1 MPRFL
6 IGITLVLAVTIMSG
20 ALTPAVAHFDDKQM
34 HQSYRQSWFAL
45 VAMNFGPMVSTVK
58 QEIPWDDQRMKGWS
72 TDLATLT
79 TLNIMR
85 GFTDGSERGTTRAK
99 PGIWEN
105 KADFESKMDD
115 LAQAASAL
123 KRAVDSGDRK
133 QVAEQVQA
141 TGGACKACHDDYKSD
156 DYLY

>member
-1 MPRFL
+1 MTRLFA
-6 IGITLVLAVTIMSG
+6 GIALVLTVSVLSG
-20 ALTPAVAHFDDKQM
+20 ALTPALAHFDDKQM

-45 VAMNFGPMVSTVK
+45 VAMNFGPMVSTIK

-79 TLNIMR
+79 SLNIMR
-85 GFTDGSERGTTRAK
+85 GFADGSDKGTTRAK

-115 LAQAASAL
+115 MAKAAMAL
-123 KRAVDSGDRK
+123 KQAVDSGDRK
-133 QVAEQVQA
+133 KVAQAVQD
-141 TGGACKACHDDYKSD
+141 TGGTCKACHDDYKSD